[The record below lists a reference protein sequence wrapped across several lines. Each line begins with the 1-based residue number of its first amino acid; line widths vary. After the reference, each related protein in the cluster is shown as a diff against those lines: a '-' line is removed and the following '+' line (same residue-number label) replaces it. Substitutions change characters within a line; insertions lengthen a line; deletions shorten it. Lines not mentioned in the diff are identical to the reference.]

1 MKGPSMNRCGPFK
14 RQHTS
19 FPRNKR
25 LTTASL
31 KWRLGVW
38 SIQGL
43 PLLAASPMTHWHNSA
58 TQPWTPTPRKG
69 TGTRHTEKTSVEK
82 NPTSLGGGR
91 EGKKMADRTQHEGK
105 TERAKESHDRCSQPP
120 GMRMPKTADLGT
132 QALLV
137 VNSFKLHLNAFKHFS
152 SWSII
157 ALLKGFDQW
166 SIIINDQHTT
176 QTNLHVFRRRDVKA
190 RPNPIC
196 RNHSRTMHNVFFGFG
211 YSTIIWRNKQQQQQ
225 KRLSF
230 MYTNSTPPGGTQQ
243 MFIRGDSAPR
253 SNHLPFFMPFFFSR
267 KRYPFRI
274 PSIEKWC
281 PFHIPCLEVCIP
293 FNCTVLWIGIN
304 HKTRTFSRLC
314 KAIQFI
320 C

>member
-1 MKGPSMNRCGPFK
+1 
-14 RQHTS
+14 
-19 FPRNKR
+19 
-25 LTTASL
+25 
-31 KWRLGVW
+31 
-38 SIQGL
+38 
-43 PLLAASPMTHWHNSA
+43 
-58 TQPWTPTPRKG
+58 
-69 TGTRHTEKTSVEK
+69 
-82 NPTSLGGGR
+82 
-91 EGKKMADRTQHEGK
+91 MADRTQHEGK
-105 TERAKESHDRCSQPP
+105 TERAKESHDRCSQTS

-176 QTNLHVFRRRDVKA
+176 QTNLHVFSRRDVKA

-211 YSTIIWRNKQQQQQ
+211 YSTIIWRKKQQQQQ
-225 KRLSF
+225 NRLSF
-230 MYTNSTPPGGTQQ
+230 MYTNSTPRGTLNKCLYGETPP
-243 MFIRGDSAPR
+243 RGPTTY
-253 SNHLPFFMPFFFSR
+253 HFLYHFFSR

-281 PFHIPCLEVCIP
+281 PFHKPCLEVCIP
-293 FNCTVLWIGIN
+293 FNCTV
-304 HKTRTFSRLC
+304 F
-314 KAIQFI
+314 
-320 C
+320 